1 MDFIILFTWFFNF
14 YLFIYLLPF
23 HYWYHPRSINKIF
36 NKKVKDLYRHKN
48 IISSF
53 LLLGM
58 FVPSYIVY
66 LYESKIS
73 KSESNADKLN
83 NSILDKGC
91 YNDIKNIE
99 KKKSRY

>member
-1 MDFIILFTWFFNF
+1 M
-14 YLFIYLLPF
+14 
-23 HYWYHPRSINKIF
+23 
-36 NKKVKDLYRHKN
+36 YRHKN